1 MPALTRAE
9 ATAIFDHLT
18 TGSAASGRTPELI
31 VLPTDDGRYVLTYRA
46 RIPTGNDVQ
55 MTFIDAETGEVVLT
69 FSDLRRPAI

>member
-1 MPALTRAE
+1 M
-9 ATAIFDHLT
+9 
-18 TGSAASGRTPELI
+18 

-55 MTFIDAETGEVVLT
+55 MTFIDAETGDVVLT